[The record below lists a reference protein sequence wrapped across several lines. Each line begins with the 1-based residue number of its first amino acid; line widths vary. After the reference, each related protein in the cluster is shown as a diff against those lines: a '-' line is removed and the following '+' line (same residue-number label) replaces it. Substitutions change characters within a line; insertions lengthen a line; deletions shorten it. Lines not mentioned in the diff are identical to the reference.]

1 MAQLEF
7 TPARDY
13 EGLLKQA
20 SAMTMLIRS
29 MEKQQA
35 FQNVKIGDMAREL
48 AVQGFEEINAQ
59 RDMNEKLTNEIS
71 RLEKRIEALE
81 YSLSVSMCV
90 HEDAEYMTGRERDE
104 LAMKTLR
111 LNT

>member
-1 MAQLEF
+1 MAQFEF
-7 TPARDY
+7 TPAKDY
-13 EGLLKQA
+13 DGLLKQA
-20 SAMTMLIRS
+20 NAMTMLIRS
-29 MEKQQA
+29 IEKQRA

-48 AVQGFEEINAQ
+48 AIQGFEEINAQ
-59 RDMNEKLTNEIS
+59 RDMNERLTNEIS
-71 RLEKRIEALE
+71 KLERRIDELT

-104 LAMKTLR
+104 LAMKTLG